1 MQDFEKNQSVKE
13 VKSGTHMKDFFEAC
27 LSKWY
32 WFVISIVTMT
42 VIAFAYTQST
52 TQIFSSN
59 AFMVINTDD
68 NNGKTGLCRPD
79 YLCDAQR
86 NDRQTRYLQDLNRM
100 YKDNKTANP
109 AILLTDINVSSKH
122 YSYGYGDNGC
132 RKGE

>member
-68 NNGKTGLCRPD
+68 NNGKTWLCRPD

-86 NDRQTRYLQDLNRM
+86 NDIQTRYLQDLDRM
-100 YKDNKTANP
+100 YKDNKIANP

-122 YSYGYGDNGC
+122 YSYGYGDNGY